1 MKDDKKT
8 KAELIK
14 ELERLRCLVL
24 ELDAIEAARKRAVEA
39 LRESEERHR
48 TLQANVPV
56 GVFRYTPGADGR
68 VLSANVALA
77 KMLGYKESEDV
88 TDARVADFYLR
99 SEDRDKLVEEMASA
113 GTVSGYEVEFKRVD
127 GTVFWGAVSAR
138 AARADDGEIEY
149 VDGVVED
156 VTERKQV
163 EAELAR
169 YRHKL
174 EELVEERTNELRET
188 NEKLRREVAD
198 RKRVEEEKRY
208 FNEFTENIIE
218 STQVGIYALDKAGT
232 VKIWNQGMERQFGVD
247 SADIEGKNIFE
258 AFPVLAEEPLGAAIK
273 KVLERGEPFEQ
284 GGLRHRTLRRGE
296 RVLNTK
302 INALTNPSGAIVGA
316 VVITEDVTEAVTA
329 AEALRESEERYRGIY
344 HTTLALADEIELEA
358 VLREI
363 ADQAML
369 LLRGDDC
376 IVYLLDRDGGILKP
390 LYANTR
396 KGVEA
401 ILSFDVR
408 LGGGVTGRVA
418 ESGVGSF
425 VNIGAEDD
433 YRVHV
438 PGTDAT
444 EDENESVIAVPMF
457 DSSGVLGVIT
467 ICKDAGVY
475 DEGELDKLTV
485 FARQAEMAI
494 RRARSLEALRES
506 EERYRSLVE
515 AVHGGFAIV
524 DGDENILFVNQA
536 YCDMLGYA
544 KEELTGMNVGEL
556 VTEEEFRKVKR
567 ATERKL
573 RTKEPAKYEPVW
585 RRKDGSE
592 RQFLVSSTPFFDEAG
607 NYKYTLGVTLDITD
621 QKRIEAE
628 LKLKT
633 RQLEEA
639 HRRTDE
645 LLRNILPE
653 QVIKEL
659 EEVETPLPRFV
670 PSVTIVFIDIAGFS
684 DISARVSHKA
694 LVTKLAA
701 YFHAFDLIVKDEGLE
716 KLKTVG
722 DGYMY
727 AGGLFTE
734 DNQVEYCAKA
744 ALDILKVV
752 GKRDWQVRIGIHVG
766 PCIAGL
772 VKGWRMV
779 YDVWGDTVNV
789 ASRLQEASEPGHI
802 NVSEAVYEELGDDF
816 EFEFRG
822 ELPLHTLG
830 PTPMYYLRRSKD
842 G

>member
-1 MKDDKKT
+1 MKDEKKT
-8 KAELIK
+8 KAELTEELARLRRLVA
-14 ELERLRCLVL
+14 ELE
-24 ELDAIEAARKRAVEA
+24 AAEAERALAAEA
-39 LRESEERHR
+39 LRESGENYR
-48 TLQANVPV
+48 TLQVSVPA
-56 GVFRYTPGADGR
+56 GIFRSTAEPDGR
-68 VLSANVALA
+68 FLSVNVALA
-77 KMLGYKESEDV
+77 KMLGYDAPED
-88 TDARVADFYLR
+88 TAGARVADFYFR
-99 SEDRDKLVEEMASA
+99 AEDRRKLMEEITSA
-113 GTVSGYEVEFKRVD
+113 GTVSGYEVELRRVD
-127 GTVFWGAVSAR
+127 GTTFWGAVSAR
-138 AARADDGEIEY
+138 AVRGDNGEIAY
-149 VDGVVED
+149 FDGVVED
-156 VTERKQV
+156 VTERKQA
-163 EAELAR
+163 EAELAG
-169 YRHKL
+169 YRQRLEKL
-174 EELVEERTNELRET
+174 VDERTDELKKANME
-188 NEKLRREVAD
+188 LRREVAD
-198 RKRVEEEKRY
+198 RIRAEEEKRY
-208 FNEFTENIIE
+208 FNEFTGNIIE
-218 STQVGIYALDKAGT
+218 STQVGIYALDKDGT

-258 AFPVLAEEPLGAAIK
+258 AFPVLAEEPLGTAIK
-273 KVLERGEPFEQ
+273 KALENGEPFEQ
-284 GGLRHRTLRRGE
+284 GRLRHRTLRRGE

-302 INALTNPSGAIVGA
+302 INALTNPSGAVVGA
-316 VVITEDVTEAVTA
+316 VVITEDVTEGVKA
-329 AEALRESEERYRGIY
+329 AEALRESEERYRGLY

-376 IVYLLDRDGGILKP
+376 IVYLLDSDGGILKP

-401 ILSFDVR
+401 ILSFDVS
-408 LGGGVTGRVA
+408 LGVGVTGRVA

-425 VNIGAEDD
+425 VNIGAEED

-444 EDENESVIAVPMF
+444 GDENESVIAVPMF
-457 DSSGVLGVIT
+457 GGSDVLGVIT
-467 ICKDAGVY
+467 ICKDGGVY
-475 DEGELDKLTV
+475 DEGELEKLTV

-494 RRARSLEALRES
+494 KRARSLETLRNS

-515 AVHGGFAIV
+515 AVQGGFAIV
-524 DGDENILFVNQA
+524 DRDENILFVNRA

-544 KEELTGMNVGEL
+544 KEELTGMNVKEL
-556 VTEEEFRKVKR
+556 VTEEEFRKLKAV
-567 ATERKL
+567 TESKL
-573 RTKEPAKYEPVW
+573 ENKKPTKYEMVMC
-585 RRKDGSE
+585 RKDGGE
-592 RQFLVSSTPFFDEAG
+592 RQFLVSSTPFFDDRG
-607 NYKYTLGVTLDITD
+607 DYKYTLGVALDITD
-621 QKRIEAE
+621 QKNTEAE

-639 HRRTDE
+639 HRRADE

-659 EEVETPLPRFV
+659 EEFGTPLPRSL
-670 PSVTIVFIDIAGFS
+670 PSVTIAFIDVAGFS
-684 DISARVSHKA
+684 DIAARVNHKA

-701 YFHAFDLIVKDEGLE
+701 YFHAFDLIVKDYGLE

-727 AGGLFTE
+727 AGGLFAE
-734 DNQVEYCAKA
+734 DNQLEACAKA

-802 NVSEAVYEELGDDF
+802 NVSEAVYEELADRF
-816 EFEFRG
+816 EFAYRG
-822 ELPLHTLG
+822 ELPLYTLG
-830 PTPMYYLRRSKD
+830 PTPMYFLKGSDVR
-842 G
+842 

>member
-1 MKDDKKT
+1 MKDEKKT
-8 KAELIK
+8 KAELIEELARLRRLEA
-14 ELERLRCLVL
+14 ELE
-24 ELDAIEAARKRAVEA
+24 AAEAERAPPVEA
-39 LRESEERHR
+39 LRRSEENCR
-48 TLQANVPV
+48 TLQVNIPV
-56 GVFRYTPGADGR
+56 GIFRSTAAADGR
-68 VLSANVALA
+68 LLSVNVALA
-77 KMLGYKESEDV
+77 QMLGYDAPEDAA
-88 TDARVADFYLR
+88 DARAADFYFKA
-99 SEDRDKLVEEMASA
+99 EDRRKLMEKITSA
-113 GTVSGYEVEFKRVD
+113 GTVSGYEVELRRAD
-127 GTVFWGAVSAR
+127 GTTFWGAVSAR
-138 AARADDGEIEY
+138 GVRGDDGEIAY
-149 VDGVVED
+149 FDGVVED
-156 VTERKQV
+156 VTERKQA
-163 EAELAR
+163 EAELAG
-169 YRHKL
+169 YRQRL
-174 EELVEERTNELRET
+174 EELVDERTRELKEA
-188 NEKLRREVAD
+188 NEKLRREVVD
-198 RKRVEEEKRY
+198 RIRVEEEKRY
-208 FNEFTENIIE
+208 FNEFTGNIIE
-218 STQVGIYALDKAGT
+218 STQVGIYALDKDGT

-258 AFPVLAEEPLGAAIK
+258 TFPILAEEPLGAAIK
-273 KVLERGEPFEQ
+273 TALGEGEPFE
-284 GGLRHRTLRRGE
+284 GNGVRHQTLIRGE

-302 INALTNPSGAIVGA
+302 INALTNPSGVIVGA
-316 VVITEDVTEAVTA
+316 VVITEDVTEAVKA
-329 AEALRESEERYRGIY
+329 AEALRESEERYRGLY

-363 ADQAML
+363 ADQATL

-396 KGVEA
+396 KGAEA

-408 LGGGVTGRVA
+408 LGVGVTGRVA

-444 EDENESVIAVPMF
+444 GDENESVIAVPMF
-457 DSSGVLGVIT
+457 DGSDVLGVIT
-467 ICKDAGVY
+467 ICKDGGVY
-475 DEGELDKLTV
+475 DGGELEKLTV
-485 FARQAEMAI
+485 FARQAEVAI
-494 RRARSLEALRES
+494 KRARSLEALRNS
-506 EERYRSLVE
+506 EDRYRSLVE

-556 VTEEEFRKVKR
+556 VTEEEFLKLKG
-567 ATERKL
+567 ATEKKVSER
-573 RTKEPAKYEPVW
+573 EPTKYETVMQ
-585 RRKDGSE
+585 RKDGSE
-592 RQFLVSSTPFFDEAG
+592 GQFLVSSTPFLDERG
-607 NYKYTLGVTLDITD
+607 DYKYTLGVALDITD
-621 QKRIEAE
+621 QKRTEGE

-639 HRRTDE
+639 HRHADE

-659 EEVETPLPRFV
+659 EEIETPLPRSIS
-670 PSVTIVFIDIAGFS
+670 SVTIVFIDIAGFS
-684 DISARVSHKA
+684 DISTRVNHKA

-701 YFHAFDLIVKDEGLE
+701 YFHAFDLIVKDYGLE

-727 AGGLFTE
+727 AGGLFAE
-734 DNQVEYCAKA
+734 DNQLESCAKA

-752 GKRDWQVRIGIHVG
+752 GKRDWQVRIGIHIG

-789 ASRLQEASEPGHI
+789 ASRLQEASEPGHV
-802 NVSEAVYEELGDDF
+802 NVSEAVYEELADRF
-816 EFEFRG
+816 EFGYRG
-822 ELPLHTLG
+822 ELPLYTLG
-830 PTPMYYLRRSKD
+830 PTPMYYLKGIKGS
-842 G
+842 